1 MITYNIAALTNMYMV
16 TLHNREWAYIDN
28 VIFPSQ
34 WLQQLY
40 PSAMTSYSNQ
50 HDTNHHSLRTFV
62 MVLHS
67 RIISTN
73 FYLHS
78 FALFIQFV
86 SCQCANACKIHNI
99 NLKTLAHY
107 IKINK
112 IEWIELGIFTAALLF
127 YFQCFI

>member
-1 MITYNIAALTNMYMV
+1 MKMGYFPNPVYLTKDMKYYLWPRNNIAALTNMYMV
-16 TLHNREWAYIDN
+16 TLHNKRMGIYFDN

-40 PSAMTSYSNQ
+40 PSAVTSCSNQ
-50 HDTNHHSLRTFV
+50 HDINQHSLRTFV

-86 SCQCANACKIHNI
+86 SCQCANTCKLYQR
-99 NLKTLAHY
+99 NLKNFGSWY
-107 IKINK
+107 
-112 IEWIELGIFTAALLF
+112 
-127 YFQCFI
+127 

>member
-1 MITYNIAALTNMYMV
+1 MGYFPDPVKANWLKDMKFYLWPTMNIAALTNMYMV

-40 PSAMTSYSNQ
+40 PSAVTSCSNQ
-50 HDTNHHSLRTFV
+50 HDINQHSLRTFV

-86 SCQCANACKIHNI
+86 SCQCANTCKLYQR
-99 NLKTLAHY
+99 NLKNFGSWY
-107 IKINK
+107 
-112 IEWIELGIFTAALLF
+112 
-127 YFQCFI
+127 